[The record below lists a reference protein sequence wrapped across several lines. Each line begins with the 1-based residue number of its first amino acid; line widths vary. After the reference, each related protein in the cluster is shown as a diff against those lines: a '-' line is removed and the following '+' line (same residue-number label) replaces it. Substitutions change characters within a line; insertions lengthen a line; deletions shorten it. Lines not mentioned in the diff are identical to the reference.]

1 MEAKEKKALM
11 GNFKLFVMWH
21 NKCPWLLSQLQLNC
35 IISGQLHLDSSWKT
49 EYLSSTKSY
58 ATPVYL
64 WTSDVESR
72 QKLNTVFSIKKK
84 KRVSILIGYHL
95 PRKRSG
101 KILHVLRIG
110 TSKIVLSEKHEFEHS
125 LFCVFRFITLRFY
138 FFFSKSNVILGRK
151 KR

>member
-72 QKLNTVFSIKKK
+72 QNLNTVFSIKKK
-84 KRVSILIGYHL
+84 K
-95 PRKRSG
+95 
-101 KILHVLRIG
+101 
-110 TSKIVLSEKHEFEHS
+110 E
-125 LFCVFRFITLRFY
+125 
-138 FFFSKSNVILGRK
+138 
-151 KR
+151 